1 MKKFFILLFFLFV
14 VIPTYAK
21 SQIAFIDME
30 IILNK
35 SLVGKKYI
43 NEINENKKKVLK
55 KLKANEQSLIK
66 EEKLLSSQKN
76 VIKKGE
82 FEVKFNLLKKKV
94 NEHNKKKK
102 DSLKDFNKD
111 QIDMTSKLLLLIN
124 PILEEYSSKNSISI
138 LLQKRDIVIGNTN
151 LDITLKILDLV
162 NQKIKE

>member
-1 MKKFFILLFFLFV
+1 MKKFFILLFFLFAV
-14 VIPTYAK
+14 VPTYAK

>member
-14 VIPTYAK
+14 VVPTYAK

>member
-14 VIPTYAK
+14 VVPTYAK

-94 NEHNKKKK
+94 NEHKKKKK

>member
-14 VIPTYAK
+14 VVPTYAK

-82 FEVKFNLLKKKV
+82 F
-94 NEHNKKKK
+94 
-102 DSLKDFNKD
+102 
-111 QIDMTSKLLLLIN
+111 
-124 PILEEYSSKNSISI
+124 
-138 LLQKRDIVIGNTN
+138 
-151 LDITLKILDLV
+151 
-162 NQKIKE
+162 